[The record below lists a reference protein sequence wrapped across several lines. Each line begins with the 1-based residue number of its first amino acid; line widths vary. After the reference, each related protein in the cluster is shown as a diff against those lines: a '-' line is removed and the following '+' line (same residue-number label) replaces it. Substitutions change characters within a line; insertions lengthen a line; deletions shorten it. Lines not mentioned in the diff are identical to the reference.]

1 MKKSGLLI
9 LIFAFSFSFYSCT
22 KKGEMVEKESKQTS
36 ENKPGAE
43 KNINSSVTSPFHV
56 KYESKQENEFTIM
69 ELWSKG
75 NNFKMEVNTKRG
87 ENKDISIMYSLDKI
101 AYTITDIAGEKMNM
115 KAEISPELENTMN
128 FEITNVFD
136 KLKNWQKVGSE
147 DVLGYKCDIYLTK
160 MGDKISIYKDNY
172 VLKIVD
178 KNNMTY
184 NAVVYE
190 PEIKLA
196 DDFFQ
201 PPKNLEYM
209 RMEDM

>member
-1 MKKSGLLI
+1 
-9 LIFAFSFSFYSCT
+9 
-22 KKGEMVEKESKQTS
+22 
-36 ENKPGAE
+36 
-43 KNINSSVTSPFHV
+43 
-56 KYESKQENEFTIM
+56 
-69 ELWSKG
+69 
-75 NNFKMEVNTKRG
+75 
-87 ENKDISIMYSLDKI
+87 
-101 AYTITDIAGEKMNM
+101 
-115 KAEISPELENTMN
+115 MN

-147 DVLGYKCDIYLTK
+147 DVLGYKCDIFLTK
-160 MGDKISIYKDNY
+160 MGDKLSIYKDNY